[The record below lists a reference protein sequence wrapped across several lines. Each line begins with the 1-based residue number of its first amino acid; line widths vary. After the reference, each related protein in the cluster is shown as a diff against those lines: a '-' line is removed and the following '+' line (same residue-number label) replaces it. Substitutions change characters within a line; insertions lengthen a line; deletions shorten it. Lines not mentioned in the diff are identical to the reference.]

1 MRRIFKIGSY
11 QIFGLVSEEW
21 EENRN
26 ELIHRRAYGCSD
38 RQCKDASVF
47 ICGILLLE
55 AMERHAGNFS
65 QRVLTGIRG
74 AGPLLGAVLGCVPQ
88 CGFSVLAANLF
99 SGGMISAGTLLAVFL
114 STSDEAILMIMG
126 QPESAGVVGK
136 LLFVKVVIAVL
147 AGYLIDFCFPKLF
160 SEKKEIHDLCEKESC
175 GCGHSHGVIL
185 PAWNHTLKLFIYIFL
200 FSACLNLVLEVAGIG
215 KVESLFWSGSVF
227 QPILTALIGFVP
239 NCAASV
245 LLTEL
250 YIKGVISFAAAV
262 AGLCTSAGVGLV
274 VLWRVNRNRKENIKM
289 MGVLYGV
296 AVVAGIILY

>member
-1 MRRIFKIGSY
+1 M
-11 QIFGLVSEEW
+11 
-21 EENRN
+21 
-26 ELIHRRAYGCSD
+26 
-38 RQCKDASVF
+38 
-47 ICGILLLE
+47 
-55 AMERHAGNFS
+55 
-65 QRVLTGIRG
+65 
-74 AGPLLGAVLGCVPQ
+74 
-88 CGFSVLAANLF
+88 
-99 SGGMISAGTLLAVFL
+99 
-114 STSDEAILMIMG
+114 
-126 QPESAGVVGK
+126 
-136 LLFVKVVIAVL
+136 
-147 AGYLIDFCFPKLF
+147 
-160 SEKKEIHDLCEKESC
+160 CEKESC

-215 KVESLFWSGSVF
+215 KVESLFWSGSMF

-296 AVVAGIILY
+296 AVVAGIILYWV

>member
-26 ELIHRRAYGCSD
+26 ELIHRRADGCSD

-47 ICGILLLE
+47 ICGILP
-55 AMERHAGNFS
+55 AGGDGKACGNFS

-175 GCGHSHGVIL
+175 GCGHSHG
-185 PAWNHTLKLFIYIFL
+185 
-200 FSACLNLVLEVAGIG
+200 
-215 KVESLFWSGSVF
+215 
-227 QPILTALIGFVP
+227 
-239 NCAASV
+239 
-245 LLTEL
+245 
-250 YIKGVISFAAAV
+250 
-262 AGLCTSAGVGLV
+262 
-274 VLWRVNRNRKENIKM
+274 
-289 MGVLYGV
+289 
-296 AVVAGIILY
+296 

>member
-1 MRRIFKIGSY
+1 M
-11 QIFGLVSEEW
+11 
-21 EENRN
+21 
-26 ELIHRRAYGCSD
+26 
-38 RQCKDASVF
+38 
-47 ICGILLLE
+47 
-55 AMERHAGNFS
+55 
-65 QRVLTGIRG
+65 
-74 AGPLLGAVLGCVPQ
+74 
-88 CGFSVLAANLF
+88 LAANLF

-215 KVESLFWSGSVF
+215 KVESLFWSGSMF

-296 AVVAGIILY
+296 AVVAGIILYWV

>member
-1 MRRIFKIGSY
+1 MLPFL
-11 QIFGLVSEEW
+11 F
-21 EENRN
+21 
-26 ELIHRRAYGCSD
+26 AAFC
-38 RQCKDASVF
+38 
-47 ICGILLLE
+47 LLE

-126 QPESAGVVGK
+126 QPESAGVIGK
-136 LLFVKVVIAVL
+136 LLLVKVVIAVL

-185 PAWNHTLKLFIYIFL
+185 PAWNHTLKLFKMCIRDRPYTDR
-200 FSACLNLVLEVAGIG
+200 SMRTV
-215 KVESLFWSGSVF
+215 
-227 QPILTALIGFVP
+227 
-239 NCAASV
+239 
-245 LLTEL
+245 
-250 YIKGVISFAAAV
+250 
-262 AGLCTSAGVGLV
+262 
-274 VLWRVNRNRKENIKM
+274 RNRSIFVEQFTDAESIWQSRI
-289 MGVLYGV
+289 YRW
-296 AVVAGIILY
+296 AGNLCGDDL

>member
-1 MRRIFKIGSY
+1 MNLFIDV
-11 QIFGLVSEEW
+11 LM
-21 EENRN
+21 
-26 ELIHRRAYGCSD
+26 
-38 RQCKDASVF
+38 DAAIDSIRMLPF
-47 ICGILLLE
+47 LFAAFCFLE
-55 AMERHAGNFS
+55 AMERHAGHFS

-126 QPESAGVVGK
+126 RPESAGIVGK
-136 LLFVKVVIAVL
+136 LLLVKVVIAVV
-147 AGYLIDFCFPKLF
+147 AGYLTDLCFPQLF
-160 SEKKEIHDLCEKESC
+160 AGKKEIHDLCEKESC
-175 GCGHSHGVIL
+175 GCGHSHGVVL
-185 PAWNHTLKLFIYIFL
+185 PAWNHTLKLFFYIFI
-200 FSACLNLVLEVAGIG
+200 FSACLNLVLEVVGIG
-215 KVESLFWSGSVF
+215 KVESLFWRGSMF
-227 QPILTALIGFVP
+227 QPILTALIGFIP

-250 YIKGVISFAAAV
+250 YLEGVISFAAAV

-274 VLWRVNRNRKENIKM
+274 VLWRVNRDKKENLRL

-296 AVVAGIILY
+296 AVVSGIILHWVQ

>member
-1 MRRIFKIGSY
+1 MNLFIDV
-11 QIFGLVSEEW
+11 LM
-21 EENRN
+21 
-26 ELIHRRAYGCSD
+26 
-38 RQCKDASVF
+38 DAAIDSVRMLPF
-47 ICGILLLE
+47 LFAAFCLLE

-126 QPESAGVVGK
+126 QPESAGVIGK
-136 LLFVKVVIAVL
+136 LLLVKVVIAVI

-250 YIKGVISFAAAV
+250 YIKGVIGFAAAV

-296 AVVAGIILY
+296 AVVAGIILYWV

>member
-1 MRRIFKIGSY
+1 MNLFIDVLMDTAI
-11 QIFGLVSEEW
+11 
-21 EENRN
+21 
-26 ELIHRRAYGCSD
+26 D
-38 RQCKDASVF
+38 SVRMLPF
-47 ICGILLLE
+47 LFAAFCLLE

-126 QPESAGVVGK
+126 QPESAGVIGK
-136 LLFVKVVIAVL
+136 LLLVKVVIAVI

-274 VLWRVNRNRKENIKM
+274 VLWRVNRNRKENLKM

-296 AVVAGIILY
+296 AVVAGIILYWV

>member
-1 MRRIFKIGSY
+1 M
-11 QIFGLVSEEW
+11 
-21 EENRN
+21 
-26 ELIHRRAYGCSD
+26 
-38 RQCKDASVF
+38 
-47 ICGILLLE
+47 
-55 AMERHAGNFS
+55 
-65 QRVLTGIRG
+65 
-74 AGPLLGAVLGCVPQ
+74 
-88 CGFSVLAANLF
+88 LAANLF

-296 AVVAGIILY
+296 AVVAGIILYWA

>member
-1 MRRIFKIGSY
+1 MNLFIDV
-11 QIFGLVSEEW
+11 LM
-21 EENRN
+21 
-26 ELIHRRAYGCSD
+26 
-38 RQCKDASVF
+38 DAAIDSVRMLPF
-47 ICGILLLE
+47 LFAAFCLLE

-296 AVVAGIILY
+296 AVVQELFILGIGKCLLIKKLFRN

>member
-1 MRRIFKIGSY
+1 MNLFIDV
-11 QIFGLVSEEW
+11 LM
-21 EENRN
+21 
-26 ELIHRRAYGCSD
+26 
-38 RQCKDASVF
+38 DAAIDSVRMLPF
-47 ICGILLLE
+47 LFAAFCLLE

-250 YIKGVISFAAAV
+250 YIKGGISFAAAV

-296 AVVAGIILY
+296 AVVAGIILYWV

>member
-1 MRRIFKIGSY
+1 MCPAVWIF
-11 QIFGLVSEEW
+11 
-21 EENRN
+21 
-26 ELIHRRAYGCSD
+26 RACS
-38 RQCKDASVF
+38 KFVF
-47 ICGILLLE
+47 
-55 AMERHAGNFS
+55 R
-65 QRVLTGIRG
+65 
-74 AGPLLGAVLGCVPQ
+74 
-88 CGFSVLAANLF
+88 
-99 SGGMISAGTLLAVFL
+99 GMISAGTLLAVFL

>member
-1 MRRIFKIGSY
+1 MNLFIDV
-11 QIFGLVSEEW
+11 LM
-21 EENRN
+21 
-26 ELIHRRAYGCSD
+26 
-38 RQCKDASVF
+38 DAAIDSVRMLPF
-47 ICGILLLE
+47 LFAAFCLLE

-250 YIKGVISFAAAV
+250 YIKGVIGFAAAV

-296 AVVAGIILY
+296 AVVAGIILYWV

>member
-1 MRRIFKIGSY
+1 MNLFIDV
-11 QIFGLVSEEW
+11 LM
-21 EENRN
+21 
-26 ELIHRRAYGCSD
+26 
-38 RQCKDASVF
+38 DAAIDSVRMLPF
-47 ICGILLLE
+47 LFAAFCLLE

-250 YIKGVISFAAAV
+250 YIKGVISFEAAV

-296 AVVAGIILY
+296 AVVAGIILYWV

>member
-1 MRRIFKIGSY
+1 
-11 QIFGLVSEEW
+11 
-21 EENRN
+21 
-26 ELIHRRAYGCSD
+26 
-38 RQCKDASVF
+38 
-47 ICGILLLE
+47 
-55 AMERHAGNFS
+55 
-65 QRVLTGIRG
+65 
-74 AGPLLGAVLGCVPQ
+74 
-88 CGFSVLAANLF
+88 
-99 SGGMISAGTLLAVFL
+99 
-114 STSDEAILMIMG
+114 MIMG

-136 LLFVKVVIAVL
+136 LLLVKVVIAVI

-274 VLWRVNRNRKENIKM
+274 VLWRVNRNRKENLKM

-296 AVVAGIILY
+296 AVVAGIILYWV

>member
-1 MRRIFKIGSY
+1 MNLFIDV
-11 QIFGLVSEEW
+11 LM
-21 EENRN
+21 
-26 ELIHRRAYGCSD
+26 
-38 RQCKDASVF
+38 DAAIDSVRMLPF
-47 ICGILLLE
+47 LFAAFCLLE

-160 SEKKEIHDLCEKESC
+160 SEKKEIKSIIVSVIMLMASWLCC
-175 GCGHSHGVIL
+175 GYSIKAMFQHSIL
-185 PAWNHTLKLFIYIFL
+185 
-200 FSACLNLVLEVAGIG
+200 
-215 KVESLFWSGSVF
+215 
-227 QPILTALIGFVP
+227 
-239 NCAASV
+239 
-245 LLTEL
+245 
-250 YIKGVISFAAAV
+250 
-262 AGLCTSAGVGLV
+262 
-274 VLWRVNRNRKENIKM
+274 
-289 MGVLYGV
+289 MG
-296 AVVAGIILY
+296 

>member
-1 MRRIFKIGSY
+1 MNLFIDV
-11 QIFGLVSEEW
+11 LM
-21 EENRN
+21 
-26 ELIHRRAYGCSD
+26 
-38 RQCKDASVF
+38 DAAIDSVRMLPF
-47 ICGILLLE
+47 LFAAFCLLE

-88 CGFSVLAANLF
+88 GGFSVLAAYLF

-250 YIKGVISFAAAV
+250 YIKGVIGFAAAV

-296 AVVAGIILY
+296 AVVAGIILYWV

>member
-1 MRRIFKIGSY
+1 MNLFIDV
-11 QIFGLVSEEW
+11 LM
-21 EENRN
+21 
-26 ELIHRRAYGCSD
+26 
-38 RQCKDASVF
+38 DAAIDSVRMLPF
-47 ICGILLLE
+47 LFAAFCLLE

-185 PAWNHTLKLFIYIFL
+185 LAWNHTLKLFIYIFL
-200 FSACLNLVLEVAGIG
+200 FSACLNLVLEVAGIERWKAFSG
-215 KVESLFWSGSVF
+215 VVGVSANFDGFDRVCSELCCIRPSDGVVYQRRNQLCGGSGRTLYERRSRTGCTVESKSESEGKYKDDGSALWSRCCGRNYFDTGYREVF
-227 QPILTALIGFVP
+227 
-239 NCAASV
+239 
-245 LLTEL
+245 
-250 YIKGVISFAAAV
+250 
-262 AGLCTSAGVGLV
+262 
-274 VLWRVNRNRKENIKM
+274 VN
-289 MGVLYGV
+289 
-296 AVVAGIILY
+296 